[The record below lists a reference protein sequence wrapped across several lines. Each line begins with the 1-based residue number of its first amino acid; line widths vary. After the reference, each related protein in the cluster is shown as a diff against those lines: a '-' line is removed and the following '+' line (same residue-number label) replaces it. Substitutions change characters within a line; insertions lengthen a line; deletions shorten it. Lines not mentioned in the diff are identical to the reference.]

1 VKLFTLY
8 QNINVDT
15 IGLTVG
21 LLNPATTATNV
32 IASCDNAKGRAL
44 TSDIFYQISY
54 FEFSGHVETCLLR
67 YTSNR

>member
-1 VKLFTLY
+1 VNLFPFH

-15 IGLTVG
+15 IGLTVF
-21 LLNPATTATNV
+21 LPNPATNV
-32 IASCDNAKGRAL
+32 IASRDNTKGRVL
-44 TSDIFYQISY
+44 TSEIFYQISY